1 MGDGGVKVRV
11 DLLVGHFRDE
21 FGDQFRNLRVL
32 GRIAL
37 AHVKLRCDCEVT
49 RLGEAPAEVLDVLV
63 HPKDFLNNEHRRE
76 RAALV
81 RHRPIGRNFDV
92 GGLHLDFARNKSGAV
107 GGDRL
112 GGDRLDDS
120 AKPVTSDVATKP
132 RRVQRLRGTNPCSSS
147 SLRSTVSSLMRIFF
161 ALEDMDREGAAKA
174 PFSQS

>member
-92 GGLHLDFARNKSGAV
+92 GGPS
-107 GGDRL
+107 
-112 GGDRLDDS
+112 
-120 AKPVTSDVATKP
+120 P
-132 RRVQRLRGTNPCSSS
+132 
-147 SLRSTVSSLMRIFF
+147 
-161 ALEDMDREGAAKA
+161 
-174 PFSQS
+174 